1 MFTKVG
7 QPVCGRDRI
16 RKEGADEGRGQRNLG
31 TGLEAGVSVHRW
43 AERINVRVQATQ
55 LLSQSPKDSQGL
67 FRSEKQGSSKKMQ
80 LKALGAGSKEEP
92 GRDRPTRRGWGR
104 AGGSER
110 GPSWR
115 WRGS

>member
-7 QPVCGRDRI
+7 QPVCGRDGI
-16 RKEGADEGRGQRNLG
+16 REEGADEGRGQRSLG

-43 AERINVRVQATQ
+43 AERISVRAQATQ

-67 FRSEKQGSSKKMQ
+67 SRAEKQGSSKMMR
-80 LKALGAGSKEEP
+80 LEALGAGSKEEP
-92 GRDRPTRRGWGR
+92 GRDLPTWRGWGR